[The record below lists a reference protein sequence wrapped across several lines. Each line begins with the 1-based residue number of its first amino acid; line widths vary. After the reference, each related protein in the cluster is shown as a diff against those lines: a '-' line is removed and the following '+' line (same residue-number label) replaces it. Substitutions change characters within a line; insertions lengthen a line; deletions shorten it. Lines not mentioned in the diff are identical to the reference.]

1 MSWKTQTP
9 MTERTKML
17 VDHLAGELSVS
28 ELSERYGVS
37 RRTV

>member
-17 VDHLAGELSVS
+17 VDHLAGELS
-28 ELSERYGVS
+28 ERYGVS